1 VESVDLDDCAD
12 AGGGRSVGRVLA
24 GEWLAYTVE
33 VKESGQ
39 YDLSLRL
46 SSGSGGGKLHVE
58 FGGKDATGL
67 VDVPQ
72 TDWNT
77 WTTVTVKG
85 VRLGAGRQVMRVVFD
100 AAGPSVPDICNL
112 NWIEAR
118 RSP

>member
-1 VESVDLDDCAD
+1 
-12 AGGGRSVGRVLA
+12 VLA

-33 VKESGQ
+33 VEEAGT
-39 YDLSLRL
+39 YDVSLRL
-46 SSGSGGGKLHVE
+46 SSMFAGGELHVE
-58 FGGKDATGL
+58 FGGKNVTGT
-67 VDVPQ
+67 VDVPH
-72 TDWNT
+72 TGDWNT

-100 AAGPSVPDICNL
+100 SAGPSDQFVCNL